1 MVKEIKKDP
10 FFLAQCA
17 STCSTR
23 PDVIVNTANPHV
35 AVGKGVDSA
44 IYNAAGFEKLL
55 NARREIGGLIAG
67 EVGNRSFCTDKI
79 WIFTII
85 FICGFALIWLAIY
98 IPIRMKVNRMNR
110 MLNQ

>member
-44 IYNAAGFEKLL
+44 IYNAADL
-55 NARREIGGLIAG
+55 
-67 EVGNRSFCTDKI
+67 RSCLMPEERLGD
-79 WIFTII
+79 
-85 FICGFALIWLAIY
+85 
-98 IPIRMKVNRMNR
+98 
-110 MLNQ
+110 